1 MGFKNSRSSLLVIGA
16 LVVMLAGFLR
26 FHRLGDWPFA
36 GDEILTFPEV
46 DSLFE
51 GPSGSAVD
59 QRDRL
64 PRLIPLGYLVHY
76 LDYQLFGRDEYG
88 SRVLIALL
96 GTASVAVLFFGLAPT
111 LGRSTALAAAALTA
125 LWPEHLFQ
133 SQQNRFYA
141 AAQLFAAVCMVTG
154 ALAVSRRSAALA
166 LASCVA
172 AGAAL
177 LSHTLQGMLFAGLFG
192 AIAMAAMAQRRHRA
206 WKLLIVVGAAGLLAA
221 AFFLLYLYPLARGWN
236 AAGTWWGYGVTHS
249 ALASINQLGWPIA
262 LFALVAAIDFIVA
275 RNSQGWYWVTWASL
289 WAGATVLLP
298 LFLTYHPAYIFPLA
312 TSVLVLAGALIGRVF
327 DFFEGQSRVVAWA
340 WMTAACAC
348 SLPSTVSYFSDGSRH
363 DYRAAALYIADHW
376 QPGDRI
382 ASVAPTLLGHYL
394 SGNDAVIALPG
405 ADPIPRLEQLARE
418 RHRLWIVLSFSRSG
432 KPAALRRWLQ
442 RNCAQEAEIRRPR
455 YDYQDF
461 TVEVFLYP
469 APRE

>member
-1 MGFKNSRSSLLVIGA
+1 MHSTRSRSRLLVIGA

-51 GPSGSAVD
+51 GASGSAVE
-59 QRDRL
+59 QKDRL

-88 SRVLIALL
+88 SRVLMALV
-96 GTASVAVLFFGLAPT
+96 GTASVAVIFFGLAPT

-141 AAQLFAAVCMVTG
+141 AAQFFAAVCMVTG
-154 ALAVSRRSAALA
+154 ALAVSRRSASLA
-166 LASCVA
+166 LASCA
-172 AGAAL
+172 AAVAAL

-192 AIAMAAMAQRRHRA
+192 AIAMAAVVQKRDRG
-206 WKLLIVVGAAGLLAA
+206 WKLLIVVGAAGLLAG

-236 AAGTWWGYGVTHS
+236 AAGTWWGYDVTHS
-249 ALASINQLGWPIA
+249 VLAAINQLGWPIA
-262 LFALVAAIDFIVA
+262 LFALVGTIDFIVV
-275 RNSQGWYWVTWASL
+275 RNSQGCYWVTWASL
-289 WAGATVLLP
+289 WGSATVLLP
-298 LFLTYHPAYIFPLA
+298 LFVTYHPAYVFPLA

-327 DFFEGQSRVVAWA
+327 DFFERKSRLVAWV
-340 WMTAACAC
+340 WMSAACA
-348 SLPSTVSYFSDGSRH
+348 SGLPSTVSYFSDGSRH
-363 DYRAAALYIADHW
+363 DYRAAARYVVNHW
-376 QPGDRI
+376 QPGDRV

-394 SGNDAVIALPG
+394 SGSDAIVAVPG
-405 ADPIPRLEQLARE
+405 GDPVPRLEQLAKDG
-418 RHRLWIVLSFSRSG
+418 HRLWIVLSFSRSG
-432 KPAALRRWLQ
+432 KPANLQRWLQ

-469 APRE
+469 PPRE